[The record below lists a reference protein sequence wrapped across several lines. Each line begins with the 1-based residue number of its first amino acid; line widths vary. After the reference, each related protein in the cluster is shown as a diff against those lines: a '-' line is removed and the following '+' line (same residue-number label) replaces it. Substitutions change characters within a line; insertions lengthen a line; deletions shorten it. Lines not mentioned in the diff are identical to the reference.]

1 MMMRPEANESVGDI
15 TGVIVP
21 AIEPRVNLFD
31 VHNLC
36 TCGGRPR
43 NFWGEATFLGDNP
56 VSSKIPLDL
65 LFCVIHNVVTP
76 VRTTNRG

>member
-1 MMMRPEANESVGDI
+1 MMMRPEAREFVGDI
-15 TGVIVP
+15 MAVIVP
-21 AIEPRVNLFD
+21 VIEPRVNLSA
-31 VHNLC
+31 VCNLC

-43 NFWGEATFLGDNP
+43 NFWGEATLLGDNP

-65 LFCVIHNVVTP
+65 HFYVIHNDFTP